1 MWKSELEEDME
12 IVKELFGA
20 PTGYYRP
27 SAAVTTAQS
36 LRWVGYDAAVSAVR
50 GLLGATY
57 EDLKVREQQL
67 SRSFSTTFFPSRSG
81 VTPFALYGRF
91 PDTAFYVCADRPPL
105 APALLAVRRA
115 MNLVAESDAS
125 QEARDGYYHAV
136 GELMRLLVGDAG
148 PAPLPGPVLFDQAV
162 FESTFS
168 LEWVPY

>member
-1 MWKSELEEDME
+1 
-12 IVKELFGA
+12 
-20 PTGYYRP
+20 
-27 SAAVTTAQS
+27 
-36 LRWVGYDAAVSAVR
+36 
-50 GLLGATY
+50 
-57 EDLKVREQQL
+57 
-67 SRSFSTTFFPSRSG
+67 
-81 VTPFALYGRF
+81 VTPFVLYGRF